1 MIDLNTI
8 AEASRRIAP
17 YIHVTPILSNKT
29 INSMVG
35 GTILFKCENFQKA
48 GSFKIR
54 GACNAVFSL
63 SELQA
68 KNGVCTHSSGN
79 FGQALALAASYR
91 GIQAHIVMP
100 KTSSCV
106 KVEAVKAYSGNV
118 RFCEPNLMSRES
130 TAREVIDATGAAFIH
145 PYDDYIIMSGQG
157 TAIAEV
163 MRSEQNI
170 DIVMTPVGGG
180 GLISGTAVAA
190 KSLNRKIWVIAAE
203 PIQANDAFRSFYA
216 KKWFPSENPDTIADG
231 LLTSL
236 GERNF
241 ALILNFVDDILTC
254 REKSIYEAM
263 RLIWERM
270 KIIIEPSSAVPLA
283 CVLENKGIFENKTTC
298 IVLSGGNIDL
308 NRNWFS

>member
-1 MIDLNTI
+1 
-8 AEASRRIAP
+8 
-17 YIHVTPILSNKT
+17 
-29 INSMVG
+29 MVG